1 MDGTQ
6 KERAY
11 KLAAMLNKA
20 GENHGILVIQGHLV
34 IRDGVLVEDSP
45 MMFEEADLLNA
56 VELGIVQ
63 KNKVE
68 GSVSWEWYVV
78 KRVNDSWKIGFY
90 TYTQEGVA
98 GEGFLCNCKRERE
111 YERADVSKTAPTV
124 HSTWLLQRKEV
135 ENKFAEFVAEQR

>member
-6 KERAY
+6 KGSAY
-11 KLAAMLNKA
+11 KLAAMLNKV

-45 MMFEEADLLNA
+45 MMFEETDLLNA

-78 KRVNDSWKIGFY
+78 KHVNDSWKKGLF
-90 TYTQEGVA
+90 TFTQEGVA
-98 GEGFLCNCKRERE
+98 GEGFLCNCKRERG
-111 YERADVSKTAPTV
+111 DVTTTAPTI
-124 HSTWLLQRKEV
+124 HSTWLLQRNEV
-135 ENKFAEFVAEQR
+135 ENRFSEFVVQQK